1 MLPGTKNG
9 KALLIGEHILLAM
22 AKQRGLGYA
31 AALTGGAI
39 LVGPY
44 VPFPWLTALII
55 ILFSLVL
62 WRVFNLKYFAYV
74 FCILSALYA
83 VNLLPF
89 LVLATTMAMIA
100 LGELVFQSGTDD
112 LNTYF
117 YYIISTAWA
126 GVLVMVYLHES
137 AILMIIFGII
147 AAVLLKVILLRYE
160 DALVL
165 EGVGIA
171 MTMYLIKELNY
182 TANIEI
188 VIVAVII
195 AFVFGYFA
203 FRAKTADL
211 SGLFSIALVGVILLV
226 FADATWL
233 LVMLTFFILGSVSTR
248 YKYEYKKQIGVE
260 QGKSGARGYR
270 NVFANGIVAC
280 AAAVLYGVF
289 VQPVFIVMYVGC
301 VATAAADTMASEIG
315 VTGGIPFMITT
326 MRRVP
331 IGTNGGVSVKGELV
345 CVLGS
350 LVVSVVALGLNVIT
364 PSMAVICTIT
374 GFVGTNLDSL
384 VGALLENKGFL
395 GNAGTNFLATLGG
408 GIFAVVLYWIF
419 VTHGIVW

>member
-1 MLPGTKNG
+1 MV
-9 KALLIGEHILLAM
+9 
-22 AKQRGLGYA
+22 KQRGLGYA
-31 AALTGGAI
+31 AALAGGVVLA
-39 LVGPY
+39 GPY
-44 VPFPWLTALII
+44 VQQPWLMALVI
-55 ILFSLVL
+55 ILFSLIL
-62 WRVFNLKYFAYV
+62 WRFFGTKYLAYV

-89 LVLATTMAMIA
+89 VVLATTLAMIA
-100 LGELVFQSGTDD
+100 LGELVFQSGADD

-117 YYIISTAWA
+117 YYVISTAWA
-126 GVLVMVYLHES
+126 GVLVMVYLHEQV
-137 AILMIIFGII
+137 ILMVIFGII
-147 AAVLLKVILLRYE
+147 AAVLLKVILLKYE
-160 DALVL
+160 DSLVL
-165 EGVGIA
+165 EGIGIA

-182 TANIEI
+182 TADIEI

-203 FRAKTADL
+203 YRFRTADL

-233 LVMLTFFILGSVSTR
+233 LIMLTFFILGSACTR
-248 YKYEYKKQIGVE
+248 YKFEYKKRIGVE

-289 VQPVFIVMYVGC
+289 VQPIFIVMYVGC

-315 VTGGIPFMITT
+315 VTGGIPYMITT
-326 MRRVP
+326 LRKVP
-331 IGTNGGVSVKGELV
+331 IGTNGGISLKGELV
-345 CVLGS
+345 CLIGS
-350 LVVSVVALGLNVIT
+350 FAVSLVALGLHVIT
-364 PSMAVICTIT
+364 PWMLVICTIA

-384 VGALLENKGFL
+384 VGALLENKGYL

-408 GIFAVVLYWIF
+408 GVFAVALYWAF
-419 VTHGIVW
+419 MVHGVVL